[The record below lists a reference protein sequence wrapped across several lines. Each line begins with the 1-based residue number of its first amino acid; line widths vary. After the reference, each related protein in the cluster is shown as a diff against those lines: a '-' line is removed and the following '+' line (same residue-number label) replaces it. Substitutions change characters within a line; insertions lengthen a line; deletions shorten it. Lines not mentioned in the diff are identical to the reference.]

1 MALSSLKPRK
11 LHVNLT
17 IREDLYGVAQGLAK
31 AEGLS
36 VSALV
41 ERYLASLA
49 RTEAPPS
56 DDLGLDPGLAA
67 LRGVLKGGD
76 HAGWSKQEARS
87 AKHEARLRKG
97 RE

>member
-1 MALSSLKPRK
+1 MSLASLKPRK

-17 IREDLYGVAQGLAK
+17 IREDIYGLAQGLAK

-36 VSALV
+36 VSALI

-49 RTEAPPS
+49 RAATPP
-56 DDLGLDPGLAA
+56 DDGLGLDPGLAA
-67 LRGVLKGGD
+67 LRGVLKGTD
-76 HAGWSKQEARS
+76 TGWSKQDARS
-87 AKHEARLRKG
+87 AKHEARLRKA

>member
-1 MALSSLKPRK
+1 MSIASLKPRK

-17 IREDLYGVAQGLAK
+17 IREDLYGLAQGFAK

-36 VSALV
+36 VSALI

-49 RTEAPPS
+49 RAGVPP
-56 DDLGLDPGLAA
+56 DEDLGLDPGLAA
-67 LRGVLKGGD
+67 LRGVLKGAN
-76 HAGWSKQEARS
+76 AGWSKQDARS